1 MESNLFLIFLLSVLI
16 CKNARA
22 EISERLLEENQE
34 IDMELPAHMNGKEFP
49 AVPQNSVQTHP
60 RRHIKSKRRMKRRYK
75 CYSCDP
81 PCLDPLELSHTCQN
95 AIQCWKSRTRDADGQ
110 ENVRRGCTTSPEQL
124 PLICNQ
130 NSLNKL
136 NGPTKRNAAK
146 YNVAC
151 CTGDFCNSGDFPELP
166 PIVSGDVT
174 VITADTSNISKMSAA
189 ILGPFLVITLLGA
202 VAIYYIRRSHRKRL
216 AASRTKQDPESY
228 LVNDELLRATSAGDS
243 TLREYLQHSVT
254 SGSGSGLPLLVQRTL
269 AKQVTLI
276 ECIGRGKYGEVWRG
290 HWHGE
295 SIAVKIFF
303 SRDEESWKRET
314 EIYSTVLL
322 RHENILGF
330 IGSDMTSRN
339 SCTQLWLMTHY
350 YPLGSLFDHLNRN
363 ALSHNDMI
371 WICLSIA
378 NGLVHLHTEIF
389 GTEGKPAMA
398 HRDLKSKNILVTSNG
413 TCVIAD
419 FGLAVTHSHVTGQL
433 DFGHNPKV
441 GTKRYMAPEVLD
453 ESIDMECFE
462 ALRRTDIYAFGLVL
476 WEVCRRTISCGIA
489 EEYKVP
495 FYDVVPMDPSFEDMR
510 KVVCTDN
517 YRPSIPNRWSS
528 DPLLAGMSKLMKE
541 CWHQNPNVR
550 LPALRI
556 KKTIH
561 KLASADE
568 KIRLDFDEACV

>member
-1 MESNLFLIFLLSVLI
+1 MDLEVSQTNSKEFSVL
-16 CKNARA
+16 
-22 EISERLLEENQE
+22 
-34 IDMELPAHMNGKEFP
+34 P
-49 AVPQNSVQTHP
+49 VQNSIQTHP
-60 RRHIKSKRRMKRRYK
+60 RFK
-75 CYSCDP
+75 CYSCEAPCHDP
-81 PCLDPLELSHTCQN
+81 SQHAHLCQN
-95 AIQCWKSRTRDADGQ
+95 AIQCYKSRIRDAFG
-110 ENVRRGCTTSPEQL
+110 EERVTRGCTTTPDQI

-130 NSLNKL
+130 NAINTMG
-136 NGPTKRNAAK
+136 GPRKRNTQA
-146 YNVAC
+146 YINVVC
-151 CTGDFCNSGDFPELP
+151 CAGDYCNDGDFPELP
-166 PIVSGDVT
+166 PLNGEHIVNAWNNS
-174 VITADTSNISKMSAA
+174 
-189 ILGPFLVITLLGA
+189 
-202 VAIYYIRRSHRKRL
+202 RS
-216 AASRTKQDPESY
+216 KQDPDSY
-228 LVNDELLRATSAGDS
+228 LVNDELLRVTSAGDS

-254 SGSGSGLPLLVQRTL
+254 SGSGSGLPLLIQRTV
-269 AKQVTLI
+269 AKQVTLD

-295 SIAVKIFF
+295 NIAVKIFF

-339 SCTQLWLMTHY
+339 SCTQLWLLTHY
-350 YPLGSLFDHLNRN
+350 YPHGSLFDHLNRN
-363 ALSHNDMI
+363 ALSHRDMI
-371 WICLSIA
+371 LICLSIA

-398 HRDLKSKNILVTSNG
+398 HRDLKSKNILVKPNG

-419 FGLAVTHSHVTGQL
+419 FGLAVMHSNVTGKL
-433 DFGHNPKV
+433 DLGNNPKV
-441 GTKRYMAPEVLD
+441 GTKRYMAPEILD
-453 ESIDMECFE
+453 ESIDMHNFE
-462 ALRRTDIYAFGLVL
+462 ALRRTDIYALGLVL
-476 WEVCRRTISCGIA
+476 WEVCRRTVSCGIA

-495 FYDVVPMDPSFEDMR
+495 FYDVVPSDPSFEDMR
-510 KVVCTDN
+510 KVVCVDN
-517 YRPSIPNRWSS
+517 YRPCIPNRWSS

-568 KIRLDFDEACV
+568 KLRLDYDEVCV